1 MHKNTKKLIYVEE
14 STTNKDEI
22 WEQICILLTINVKKL
37 IKFYFIENY
46 GKTVFCHCTCD
57 IFFKI
62 SSNF

>member
-1 MHKNTKKLIYVEE
+1 MPKNTKKLIYVEE

-46 GKTVFCHCTCD
+46 GKTVFLSLYLWY
-57 IFFKI
+57 FFQ
-62 SSNF
+62 N

>member
-46 GKTVFCHCTCD
+46 GKTVFLSLYLWY
-57 IFFKI
+57 FFE
-62 SSNF
+62 N

>member
-14 STTNKDEI
+14 STTSKDEI

-46 GKTVFCHCTCD
+46 GKTVFLSLYLWY
-57 IFFKI
+57 FFQ
-62 SSNF
+62 N

>member
-46 GKTVFCHCTCD
+46 GKTVFLSLYLWY
-57 IFFKI
+57 FFQ
-62 SSNF
+62 N